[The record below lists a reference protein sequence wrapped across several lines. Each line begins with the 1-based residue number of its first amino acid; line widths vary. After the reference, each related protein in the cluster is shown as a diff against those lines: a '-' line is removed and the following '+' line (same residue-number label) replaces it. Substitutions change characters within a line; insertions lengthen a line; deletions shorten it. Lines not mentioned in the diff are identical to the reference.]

1 MILDA
6 ILTGVFGVL
15 TALFQLLPDIPPLP
29 SELSTILI
37 FISDSIT
44 SILMF
49 VFYMVGKPF
58 VVIIAGMCL
67 VMVFFTPIYHLT
79 MFIFNKVRGA

>member
-1 MILDA
+1 MIIDA
-6 ILTGVFGVL
+6 ILTGVYGVL
-15 TALFQLLPDIPPLP
+15 SGLFQLLPDIPPLP
-29 SELSTILI
+29 TELNTILD
-37 FISDSIT
+37 FISDSVT
-44 SILMF
+44 SIMMF

-79 MFIFNKVRGA
+79 MFIFNKIRGA

>member
-15 TALFQLLPDIPPLP
+15 SGLFQLLPDIPPLP
-29 SELSTILI
+29 TELNTILD
-37 FISDSIT
+37 FISDSVT
-44 SILMF
+44 SIMMF
-49 VFYMVGKPF
+49 VFYIVGKPF

>member
-1 MILDA
+1 MIVDA
-6 ILTGVFGVL
+6 MLTAVFGVL

-29 SELSTILI
+29 AELNSILA
-37 FISDSIT
+37 FISGSVT
-44 SILMF
+44 SILVF
-49 VFYMVGKPF
+49 VFYIVGKPF

-67 VMVFFTPIYHLT
+67 VMVFFSPIYHLT

>member
-1 MILDA
+1 MIVDA
-6 ILTGVFGVL
+6 VLSAVFGVL
-15 TALFQLLPDIPPLP
+15 TALFQVLPDIPPLP
-29 SELSTILI
+29 TQLNSILS
-37 FISDSIT
+37 FITNSVT
-44 SILMF
+44 SIMMF
-49 VFYMVGKPF
+49 VFYVVGKPF